1 MSSLYQRNLG
11 YVSENVQARLADTRV
26 LIAGCGIGSAVAE
39 PLLRLGVTK
48 LILLDGDK
56 VEHHNLNR
64 QNFVAEDV
72 GAPKVA
78 RLAKRLRAIA
88 PDAEIVER
96 HVFLSG
102 DNAHEIVAEADV
114 VFDTIDFVDL
124 SAIVALH
131 DTARAQHKPVFSAFA
146 AGWGAAAVYFDP
158 AASCTVRDLL
168 DLPRTGS
175 VANVSFAERY
185 GAFISTLAPRLD
197 PAITDVVGQTLRM
210 MAEGKACPAPAV
222 SAGSAALAALT
233 TTLLFQWASGQ
244 PIVPAPEVMLFDLLG
259 LSRPGGRISERG

>member
-1 MSSLYQRNLG
+1 MSPFYERNRG
-11 YVSENVQARLADTRV
+11 YVSDAVQSRLADTCV
-26 LIAGCGIGSAVAE
+26 LVAGCGIGSAVAE

-48 LILLDGDK
+48 LILLDGDH

-72 GAPKVA
+72 GAPKVE
-78 RLAKRLRAIA
+78 RLARRLRAIA
-88 PDAEIVER
+88 PGAQIVER
-96 HVFLSG
+96 PVFLSA
-102 DNAHEIVAEADV
+102 DNAHEIVAGADV
-114 VFDTIDFVDL
+114 IFDTIDFVDL

-131 DTARAQHKPVFSAFA
+131 DAAHAQQKPVFSAFA

-158 AASCTVRDLL
+158 ASSCTVRELL

-175 VANVSFAERY
+175 VADVSFGERY
-185 GAFISTLAPRLD
+185 GAFIATLAPRLD
-197 PAITDVVGQTLRM
+197 PAIVDVVGQTIRT

-222 SAGSAALAALT
+222 AAGSAALGALA

-244 PIVPAPEVMLFDLLG
+244 PIVSAPEVMLLDMLG
-259 LSRPGGRISERG
+259 VCRPGGRITAGG